1 LDTNFWG
8 FFMTKYDEQFKL
20 KVVKEYLEGPA
31 GGKTLA
37 KRYSVAHSMIR
48 KWAGLYRA
56 HGQDGLKKKHSSYSA
71 EFKLSVLQHMWDNAL
86 SFGQTAAA
94 FNIRHHAIVGV
105 WERNY
110 RDGGFDALV
119 PRPRGRPKQMPA
131 PTTKSEPSPD
141 DEKRTR
147 DELLAELSQ
156 LRMENAYLKKLR
168 ALVQAKQKATPPTKR
183 K

>member
-1 LDTNFWG
+1 
-8 FFMTKYDEQFKL
+8 MTKYDEQFKL
-20 KVVKEYLEGPA
+20 KIVQEYLNGPT
-31 GGKTLA
+31 GDKVMA
-37 KRYSVAHSMIR
+37 KRYGVPSSMIK
-48 KWAGLYRA
+48 KWAELYRA

-71 EFKLSVLQHMWDNAL
+71 EFKLSVLQCMWDNAW
-86 SFGQTAAA
+86 SFGQTAAT

-105 WERNY
+105 WERSY
-110 RDGGFDALV
+110 REGGFDALI

-131 PTTKSEPSPD
+131 PTTRPDPSPD

-147 DELLAELSQ
+147 DELLAELNQ